1 MLSACAGKKNG
12 ETVKTALVAP
22 SEVTVSQVDDTTL
35 DVKWKD
41 NSTGEAGFNI
51 YLILPND
58 IDNARLV
65 GNAEAD
71 ATSYVLKDESLEAG
85 KSYYVGV
92 RAFSSESKY
101 DSRMTKV
108 LFTMA
113 APPDPNAPTIF
124 HF

>member
-1 MLSACAGKKNG
+1 MKRGWFVCALAVVGLLSACAGNENG

-71 ATSYVLKDESLEAG
+71 ATSYVL
-85 KSYYVGV
+85 
-92 RAFSSESKY
+92 
-101 DSRMTKV
+101 
-108 LFTMA
+108 
-113 APPDPNAPTIF
+113 
-124 HF
+124 